1 MSVLDGFRWSFS
13 KLEVAASCPFAFK
26 KIYMDGVKPAANPFA
41 QLGSLCHDLLARH
54 EQGELAVY
62 DLLPA
67 FLKRYPKIVNAEW
80 PAFPLNLEER
90 TCQRIADYFRVFNG
104 FPFRRILMV
113 EEKLIGTLCDRP
125 FSGIIDLLAEDQNGR
140 IILVDHKTSSI
151 SEYRGRKLQHHKRQ
165 LLLYAHLL
173 RQCCHIQVDAI
184 AFNLIKEGEWLEFP
198 WSELEESCAV
208 SWALGIMGA
217 VEGLAAVYY
226 EQLPPVKQQL
236 QQLMMQGHSS
246 RSIRTELHLSPRR
259 MKRYL
264 MEMDELALIF
274 LEQKASAGDFGC
286 QYICSARSHCEEGG
300 VS

>member
-1 MSVLDGFRWSFS
+1 MSILDGFRWSFS

-26 KIYMDGVKPAANPFA
+26 KIYMDGVKPATNPFA
-41 QLGSLCHDLLARH
+41 QLGSLCHDLLAHH

-67 FLKRYPKIVNAEW
+67 FLKRYPKEVNAEW

-90 TCQRIADYFRVFNG
+90 TCQRITDYFRTFSG
-104 FPFRRILMV
+104 YPFRKPLMV
-113 EEKLIGTLCDRP
+113 EKKLVGTLCGRP
-125 FSGIIDLLAEDQNGR
+125 FSGVLDLLAEDMEGR
-140 IILVDHKTSSI
+140 IILVDHKTSGI

-165 LLLYAHLL
+165 LFLYAHLL

-184 AFNLIKEGEWLEFP
+184 AFNLLKEGQWLEFP

-217 VEGLAAVYY
+217 VEGLAGVYY
-226 EQLPPVKQQL
+226 ERLPPVKQHL
-236 QQLMMQGHSS
+236 QKLMMQGHSS
-246 RSIRTELHLSPRR
+246 GSIRTELHLSPRK

-264 MEMDELALIF
+264 LEMDELALTF

-286 QYICSARSHCEEGG
+286 QYICSARSYCEEGG

>member
-1 MSVLDGFRWSFS
+1 MSILEGFRWSFS

-41 QLGSLCHDLLARH
+41 QLGSLCHDLLARYVK
-54 EQGELAVY
+54 GELAIY
-62 DLLPA
+62 DLFPA
-67 FLKRYPKIVNAEW
+67 FTKRYPKEVVSEW

-90 TCQRIADYFRVFNG
+90 AYLRIADYFRTFSG
-104 FPFRRILMV
+104 FSFRRILMV

-125 FSGIIDLLAEDQNGR
+125 FSGILDLLVEDQDGR
-140 IILVDHKTSSI
+140 IVLIDHKTSSI

-184 AFNLIKEGEWLEFP
+184 AFNLIKEGQWLEFT

-217 VEGLAAVYY
+217 VEGLADVYY
-226 EQLPPVKQQL
+226 ERLTPIKQKL
-236 QQLMMQGHSS
+236 QELLIQGRSS
-246 RSIRTELHLSPRR
+246 KSIRTELNLSPRK
-259 MKRYL
+259 MKRYML
-264 MEMDELALIF
+264 EMDELSLLF
-274 LEQKASAGDFGC
+274 LEQKRTAGDFYC
-286 QYICSARSHCEEGG
+286 QHICSARSYCDEGG
-300 VS
+300 AS

>member
-1 MSVLDGFRWSFS
+1 MSLLAGFRWSFS

-26 KIYMDGVKPAANPFA
+26 KIYLDGAKPAANPFA
-41 QLGSLCHDLLARH
+41 QLGSLCHDLLARF

-67 FLKRYPKIVNAEW
+67 FEKRYRKEVNAEW

-90 TCQRIADYFRVFNG
+90 TCLRISDYFRTFSG

-113 EEKLIGTLCDRP
+113 EEKLIGTLCGRP
-125 FSGIIDLLAEDQNGR
+125 FSGIIDLLAEDQDGR

-165 LLLYAHLL
+165 LLLYVHLL

-184 AFNLIKEGEWLEFP
+184 AFNLIKEGQWLEFT
-198 WSELEESCAV
+198 WTELEESCAV

-226 EQLPPVKQQL
+226 EQLAPVKQQL
-236 QQLMMQGHSS
+236 QKLMMQGRSS

-264 MEMDELALIF
+264 LEMDELALIY

-286 QYICSARSHCEEGG
+286 QHICSARSQCEEGG

>member
-1 MSVLDGFRWSFS
+1 MGNGAAHMSLLAGFRWSFS

-26 KIYMDGVKPAANPFA
+26 KIYLDGAKPVANPFA
-41 QLGSLCHDLLARH
+41 QLGSLCHDLLARF

-67 FLKRYPKIVNAEW
+67 FAKRYPKEVNAEW

-90 TCQRIADYFRVFNG
+90 TCLRISDYFRTFSG

-113 EEKLIGTLCDRP
+113 EEKLIGTLCGRP
-125 FSGIIDLLAEDQNGR
+125 FSGIIDLLVEGQDGR

-184 AFNLIKEGEWLEFP
+184 AFNLIKEGQWLEFP

-226 EQLPPVKQQL
+226 EQLAPVKQQL
-236 QQLMMQGHSS
+236 QNLMMQGRSS

-264 MEMDELALIF
+264 LEMDELALIY
-274 LEQKASAGDFGC
+274 L
-286 QYICSARSHCEEGG
+286 
-300 VS
+300 